1 MNKYPKKRQT
11 NGYFV
16 HICKSITAKRKI
28 IRLRLIFHSQP
39 IGFPFFSKR
48 NEAWLKDDRNNFQF
62 III

>member
-1 MNKYPKKRQT
+1 MKDGEGIFQFPFMAEGRQT
-11 NGYFV
+11 FCVKRYF
-16 HICKSITAKRKI
+16 ILSQM
-28 IRLRLIFHSQP
+28 IFHSQP

>member
-1 MNKYPKKRQT
+1 MAEGRQT
-11 NGYFV
+11 FCVKRYF
-16 HICKSITAKRKI
+16 ILSQM
-28 IRLRLIFHSQP
+28 IFHSQP